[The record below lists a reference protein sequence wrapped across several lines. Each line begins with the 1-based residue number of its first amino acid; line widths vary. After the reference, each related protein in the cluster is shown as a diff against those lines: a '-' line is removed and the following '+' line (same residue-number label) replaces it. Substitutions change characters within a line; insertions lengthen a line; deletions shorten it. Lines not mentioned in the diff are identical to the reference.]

1 MTLYLRYAARSDRGL
16 VRSNNQDSVFAGPRL
31 LAVADG
37 MGGHVGGEVASKVV
51 IAAIEYLD
59 EDDPGGD
66 MLEALRQAVD
76 TGTDDLRHVVDDNP
90 DLDGMGTTLTALLF
104 NGKRIGVCHVGDSR
118 AYLLRDDELTQITHD
133 DTFVQALLDEGRIT
147 EEEASVHPQRSVIL
161 RALNGM
167 HVDPDLSMREGR
179 PGDRYLL
186 CSDGLSSFVS
196 AERIGKVLRSSASP
210 SEAADQL
217 IDFALRAG
225 GPDNITVIVADLI
238 DDNAPESSDGAPV
251 VDGAAGNNQGQR
263 ENTGDTPAG
272 RAALLRPRKD
282 EPAEE
287 ADDDEDSQ
295 PKGTLRRRLIASLI
309 AVVLIVGLLLAGRAY
324 VGSQYFVG
332 VDGADVVIYNG
343 VDTEIGPVKL
353 YSLQERTDYQVSD
366 LEEATQVDV
375 REGLS
380 AGSLTEARQIVARL
394 DDKLLP
400 LCPDP
405 ATSSAPSPS
414 AAGPSASDPGA
425 SDPSASGSAAP
436 TDTAAP
442 NASASPTDTAAP
454 GTGSAAG
461 SASASASGSASSS
474 AGASAPACREGA

>member
-66 MLEALRQAVD
+66 MLDALRQAVD
-76 TGTDDLRHVVDDNP
+76 TGTDDLRHVVEDNP

-196 AERIGKVLRSSASP
+196 AERLGKVLRSAATP

-217 IDFALRAG
+217 VDFALRAG

-238 DDNAPESSDGAPV
+238 DDNAPESFDGAPV

-263 ENTGDTPAG
+263 ENTGDTPAS
-272 RAALLRPRKD
+272 RAALLRNRD
-282 EPAEE
+282 EEPTDDRDDEAEE
-287 ADDDEDSQ
+287 D
-295 PKGTLRRRLIASLI
+295 PKPAGTARRRLLASLI
-309 AVVLIVGLLLAGRAY
+309 AIVLIVGLVLAGRAY

-332 VDGADVVIYNG
+332 VDGKDVVIFNG
-343 VDTEIGPVKL
+343 VDTEIGPLKL
-353 YSLQERTDYQVSD
+353 YSVQERTDYQLDD
-366 LEEATQVDV
+366 LEAATQVDI
-375 REGLS
+375 REGVS
-380 AGSLTEARQIVARL
+380 ADSLTEARQIVARL

-400 LCPDP
+400 PCPDP

-414 AAGPSASDPGA
+414 GAA
-425 SDPSASGSAAP
+425 DPSATSTP

-442 NASASPTDTAAP
+442 TDTASPTDTAAP
-454 GTGSAAG
+454 NSTASPTSGAAG
-461 SASASASGSASSS
+461 SSAAPSSPSQSAAASSS
-474 AGASAPACREGA
+474 AAKPANCREGA